1 MGQFEAQIV
10 AKYMDLEKRLW
21 GELDGQTMLMYQ
33 QQQEEIARLK
43 EETMQLQQHIER
55 ERTNQETIIREMRA
69 HLDFVV
75 VGNKQGAPAPSGNSA
90 SSGNSGIL
98 AGSVINAGQ

>member
-33 QQQEEIARLK
+33 
-43 EETMQLQQHIER
+43 
-55 ERTNQETIIREMRA
+55 
-69 HLDFVV
+69 
-75 VGNKQGAPAPSGNSA
+75 
-90 SSGNSGIL
+90 
-98 AGSVINAGQ
+98 